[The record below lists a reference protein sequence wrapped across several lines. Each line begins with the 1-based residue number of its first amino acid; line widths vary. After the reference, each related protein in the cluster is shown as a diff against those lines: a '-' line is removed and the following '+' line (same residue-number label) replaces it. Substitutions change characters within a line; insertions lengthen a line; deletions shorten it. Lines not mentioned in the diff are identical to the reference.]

1 MNCPN
6 CNHPVKETDESCPN
20 CNFNLK
26 KFRSEFFSNDNSQ
39 HQSDNVS
46 VRTTRT
52 RREALAKNYQPK
64 KPNSTIEAMIKWI
77 KVNSM
82 IVFCVGVLLLIIM
95 SISRPLGWFAFF
107 ALMIWLFIVCDKNQN
122 PEQYFADKRLTQKVN
137 QVSSDLVNEIQDKE
151 NKVRKRRIQ
160 QAPDHEAVVKKSH
173 TPAQWGLVLMA
184 LLSLI
189 VVFFG
194 PFSAATG
201 GSFQKHS
208 ISATL
213 LSIAGMGG
221 KYSLIGYSLWLI
233 IVAIPITIIV
243 ITVKNKKHNQQLTF
257 VLSLVETIILFI
269 YAFELIFLN
278 AGHKLGITATVTSN
292 MKIHQM
298 MENAISFGISTY
310 LLFISSILTTVLAS
324 KSLQWKKEK

>member
-6 CNHPVKETDESCPN
+6 CNHPVKGTDVNCPN
-20 CNFNLK
+20 CGFNLK
-26 KFRSEFFSNDNSQ
+26 KFREEFFSKNKSSD
-39 HQSDNVS
+39 QSSHVS
-46 VRTTRT
+46 TQTTRT

-64 KPNSTIEAMIKWI
+64 KPNSTVEAMIKWI
-77 KVNSM
+77 KLNSM
-82 IVFCVGVLLLIIM
+82 IVFLVGIVLLILM
-95 SISRPLGWFAFF
+95 SISRPLGWFIFF

-137 QVSSDLVNEIQDKE
+137 QISSNLVNDIQDKE
-151 NKVRKRRIQ
+151 GRLRENRSNLV
-160 QAPDHEAVVKKSH
+160 APVSVSH

-194 PFSAATG
+194 PFSAASG
-201 GSFQKHS
+201 GIFHKHS
-208 ISATL
+208 ISITL

-221 KYSLIGYSLWLI
+221 KYSLIGYSLWLVVIGIPIAI
-233 IVAIPITIIV
+233 IVV
-243 ITVKNKKHNQQLTF
+243 TVKNRKHNQQVAFL
-257 VLSLVETIILFI
+257 LSLAETIILFI

-278 AGHKLGITATVTSN
+278 AGHKLGITTTVANSL
-292 MKIHQM
+292 KLHQM

-324 KSLQWKKEK
+324 KSLQWKKQK